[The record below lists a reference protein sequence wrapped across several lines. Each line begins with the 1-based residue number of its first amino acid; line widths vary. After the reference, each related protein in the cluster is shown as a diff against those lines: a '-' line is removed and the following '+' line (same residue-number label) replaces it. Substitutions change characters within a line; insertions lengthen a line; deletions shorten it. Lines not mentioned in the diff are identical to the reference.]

1 MAMRGRRGHISE
13 VTSGRYFLAICAGA
27 SLMTGPTPGTDNESG
42 AARQRIQVI
51 AIVVVGIDGSEA
63 SDAALR
69 RAVDEASPRGAR
81 LRIVCAWDTPAAY
94 FTGGLPRSDDLMSG
108 FELHARDVT
117 DAALARVAELDASV
131 ECEARTPRGH
141 AADLLV
147 QESTG
152 ADLLVVGSRGLGG
165 FRSLL
170 LGSVSQHVVHHA
182 TSPVLIV
189 RRPG

>member
-1 MAMRGRRGHISE
+1 MGMRGRRGHISE
-13 VTSGRYFLAICAGA
+13 VTSGRYFLAIRAGA
-27 SLMTGPTPGTDNESG
+27 SLMTRPTPGKDNESG
-42 AARQRIQVI
+42 QSKDHFM

-63 SDAALR
+63 GDAALR
-69 RAVDEASPRGAR
+69 LAVEEASLRGAR
-81 LRIVCAWDTPAAY
+81 LRIVCAWDMPAAY
-94 FTGGLPRSDDLMSG
+94 FTGGLLPSDDLMSG

-117 DAALARVAELDASV
+117 EAALAQVAELDASV
-131 ECEARTPRGH
+131 ECEAMTPRGH

-165 FRSLL
+165 FRTLL

-182 TSPVLIV
+182 TCPVLIV